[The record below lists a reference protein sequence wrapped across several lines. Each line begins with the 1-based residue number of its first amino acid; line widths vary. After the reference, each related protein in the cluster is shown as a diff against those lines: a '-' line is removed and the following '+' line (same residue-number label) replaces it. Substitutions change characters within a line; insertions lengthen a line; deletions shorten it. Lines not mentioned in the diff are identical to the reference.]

1 MGAKPIMSF
10 PQRGEVYL
18 VNFDPAKGYEI
29 QKTRPA
35 LIVQNNVNNEFSH
48 IVIVAAISSN
58 LPSKKYLTN
67 VLVKAPEGG
76 LDTDSV
82 VVLNQ
87 VRSVDKIRLEKKLGT
102 VSPETMEKVNKA
114 IQYSFGLIDF

>member
-1 MGAKPIMSF
+1 MGAKSIVSF
-10 PQRGEVYL
+10 PKRGDVYL
-18 VNFDPAKGYEI
+18 VNFDPATGYEI

-35 LIVQNNVNNEFSH
+35 VIVQNNVNNEFSH

-76 LDTDSV
+76 LGTDSV
-82 VVLNQ
+82 IVLNQ
-87 VRSVDKIRLEKKLGT
+87 VRSIDKSRLEKHLGT
-102 VSPETMEKVNKA
+102 MTPETMEKVNKA